1 VGQLH
6 WFIVI
11 KYTNFDY
18 VGKRVDAHYVSESQ
32 EALLRTS
39 QGPMRPGERL
49 RGFWVMDESERL
61 QAIELHDAR
70 MLADR
75 DWMVLVDRIESQWE
89 RVGCRVNK

>member
-1 VGQLH
+1 VKQLH

-11 KYTNFDY
+11 RYTIGDY

-32 EALLRTS
+32 EALLRTAR
-39 QGPMRPGERL
+39 GPMRPGEKL
-49 RGFWVMDESERL
+49 RGFWVADESERL

-75 DWMVLVDRIESQWE
+75 DWMVLVDRFESQWE
-89 RVGCRVNK
+89 KVGIIR

>member
-1 VGQLH
+1 MGQLH

-49 RGFWVMDESERL
+49 RVFWVLNEVERL
-61 QAIELHDAR
+61 EAIALHDAR
-70 MLADR
+70 LIADR
-75 DWMVLVDRIESQWE
+75 EWMREVDDIEAGWIRAQHG
-89 RVGCRVNK
+89 VV

>member
-1 VGQLH
+1 MKQLH

-11 KYTNFDY
+11 RYTIGDY

-49 RGFWVMDESERL
+49 RGFWVQNEVERL
-61 QAIELHDAR
+61 EAIALHDAR
-70 MLADR
+70 LIADR
-75 DWMVLVDRIESQWE
+75 EWMREVDDIEAGWIRAQHG
-89 RVGCRVNK
+89 VV